1 MSRGGEGRALWPQG
15 YCFFFG
21 PKITRERLGEGGGG
35 GRREVFQGLFPS
47 QGHELSS
54 WKFNLNVGDFYD
66 PVQLYIQQSRGII
79 TLQGS
84 NTITFNDQNCILG
97 FSSVLAQDSSFT

>member
-1 MSRGGEGRALWPQG
+1 MEKGVLSGRKGTVFFWSKNNEGEV
-15 YCFFFG
+15 
-21 PKITRERLGEGGGG
+21 GGGG
-35 GRREVFQGLFPS
+35 GREVFQGLFPS

>member
-1 MSRGGEGRALWPQG
+1 MPSGRKSTVFFWSKNNEGEVGGEG
-15 YCFFFG
+15 
-21 PKITRERLGEGGGG
+21 
-35 GRREVFQGLFPS
+35 EVFQGLFLS
-47 QGHELSS
+47 HSHELSS

-97 FSSVLAQDSSFT
+97 FSSVLAQESSFT